1 MDYIENADIE
11 KARDEMIE
19 IVRKYKFTMSDF
31 DRATYGAKE
40 YFNRYARLPE
50 VVEEVKKPVEVKEND
65 KK

>member
-1 MDYIENADIE
+1 MEYNNANIE

-31 DRATYGAKE
+31 DQATYGARE

-50 VVEEVKKPVEVKEND
+50 VVEEETKENS
-65 KK
+65 KAN